1 MVRYMANEL
10 TAEVVG
16 VTYFNPVNGYL
27 VARVRAGGEPG
38 QVTVVGTLGQVAPGE
53 TLELTGEWRDHP
65 KFGRQFEAETCRQ
78 VLPASINGIRRYL
91 ASGMIRGVGPV
102 LAGRLVDKFGAEVLD
117 ILDADP
123 KRLLAVEGLGRKKL
137 DSVVESWREQREIRD
152 LMLFLQSHEV
162 SPTHAARIFKQYG
175 RGAVQKLQENPYDL
189 AYELRGVG
197 FRTAD
202 RMALKLG
209 FAFDSPERVEAA
221 VVFALFQ
228 ASEQGH
234 LFQPAEKLTSVVC
247 RMLETE
253 EGSIDPEAVG
263 SAVYSL
269 EERGK
274 VKVEDLPEQD
284 IEQAVYLRHFYRYE
298 RETAA
303 RMHALFTHPAPLKM
317 DKAGKLLPEL
327 EARYG
332 IELSDEQRRAVLDG
346 CTSKAFIITGGPG
359 TGKTTITRFLVRL
372 MDEMGMRI
380 RLAAPTGRAAKR
392 LSEATGFSAQTLHRL
407 LQFTPGEG
415 FARNEE
421 SKLKA
426 QAVIVDEASMLDAPL
441 FTALLRALPLTCRLV
456 LIGDVNQLPSVG
468 PGNVLADLIESETL
482 SCAVLTHI
490 FRQAQESLI
499 VVNAH
504 RVNNGEFPRTD
515 TVRRPPENDFYWIER
530 DDPAEVR
537 DLVLRM
543 VCERIPETYGLD
555 PGRDV
560 QVLSP
565 MHKGE
570 VGTRNL
576 NVLLQERI
584 NPRGPEVSRGK
595 FSYRPGDRVLQLRNN
610 YDKEVFNGDLGFVTD
625 LDVEAGEVFVDF
637 DGQRVL
643 YELMDLDE
651 LTPAYAISV
660 HKSQGSE
667 YPAVVVPLVTQHY
680 LLLQRNL
687 IYTAL
692 TRARRL
698 CVLIGS
704 SKAMRIGLNK
714 AQSHARYTHLRHR
727 LRSTRD
733 TESLLDA

>member
-1 MVRYMANEL
+1 MPAEL
-10 TAEVVG
+10 KAEVVG
-16 VTYFNPVNGYL
+16 VTYFNPLNGYL
-27 VARVRAGGEPG
+27 VARVRATGEPG
-38 QVTVVGTLGQVAPGE
+38 QVTVVGNLGQVAPGE
-53 TLELTGEWRDHP
+53 TLELTGDWRDHP
-65 KFGRQFEAETCRQ
+65 KFGRQFEAATCRQ
-78 VLPASINGIRRYL
+78 VLPATINGIKRYL

-102 LAGRLVDKFGAEVLD
+102 LAQRLVDKFGAEVLE
-117 ILDADP
+117 ILDNDP
-123 KRLLAVEGLGRKKL
+123 RRLRAVEGLGRKKL

-175 RGAVQKLQENPYDL
+175 RGAVDKLKENPYDL

-209 FAFDSPERVEAA
+209 FTFDSPERIEAA
-221 VVFALFQ
+221 VIYALFQ

-234 LFQPAEKLTSVVC
+234 LFLPGEKLTPTVC

-253 EGSIDPEAVG
+253 DGIIEPEAVDHALDG
-263 SAVYSL
+263 L
-269 EERGK
+269 EEKGK
-274 VKVEDLPEQD
+274 VKVQRLPEQD
-284 IEQAVYLRHFYRYE
+284 IEAAVYLRHFYRYE
-298 RETAA
+298 REIAA
-303 RMHALFTHPAPLKM
+303 RMQALCSHPAALKM
-317 DKAGKLLPEL
+317 KEAGKVLPKL
-327 EARYG
+327 EARAG

-346 CTSKAFIITGGPG
+346 CVNKAFIVTGGPG
-359 TGKTTITRFLVRL
+359 TGKTTITRFMVRL
-372 MDEMGMRI
+372 MDEMGLKI

-392 LSEATGFSAQTLHRL
+392 LSEATGFQAQTLHRM

-441 FTALLRALPLTCRLV
+441 FTALLRALPLTCRLL

-468 PGNVLADLIESETL
+468 PGNVLADLIESE
-482 SCAVLTHI
+482 SFPCAVLTHI

-504 RVNNGEFPRTD
+504 LVNQGKFPRTD
-515 TVRRPPENDFYWIER
+515 TIKEPPENDFYWVER
-530 DDPAEVR
+530 EDPAEVR

-570 VGTRNL
+570 VGTQNL
-576 NVLLQERI
+576 NALLQERI
-584 NPRGPEVSRGK
+584 NPSRIEIRRGK
-595 FSYRPGDRVLQLRNN
+595 SVFRPGDRVLQLRNN
-610 YDKEVFNGDLGFVTD
+610 YDKEVFNGDLGFVSFV
-625 LDVEAGEVFVDF
+625 DVEAGEVMVDF
-637 DGQRVL
+637 DGQEVL

-667 YPAVVVPLVTQHY
+667 YPAVVVPVVTQHY
-680 LLLQRNL
+680 MLLQRNL

-692 TRARRL
+692 TRARKL
-698 CVLIGS
+698 AVLIGS
-704 SKAMRIGLNK
+704 SKAMRIGLGK
-714 AQSHARYTHLRHR
+714 AHSHARFTHLRHR
-727 LRSTRD
+727 LREACSM
-733 TESLLDA
+733 ESLLNG

>member
-1 MVRYMANEL
+1 MPAEL
-10 TAEVVG
+10 KAEVVG
-16 VTYFNPVNGYL
+16 VTYFNPLNGYL
-27 VARVRAGGEPG
+27 VARVRATGEPG
-38 QVTVVGTLGQVAPGE
+38 QVTVVGNLGQVAPGE
-53 TLELTGEWRDHP
+53 TLELTGDWRDHP
-65 KFGRQFEAETCRQ
+65 KFGRQFEAATCRQ
-78 VLPASINGIRRYL
+78 VLPATINGIKRYL

-102 LAGRLVDKFGAEVLD
+102 LAQRLVDKFGAEVLE
-117 ILDADP
+117 ILDNDP
-123 KRLLAVEGLGRKKL
+123 QRLRAVEGLGRKKL

-175 RGAVQKLQENPYDL
+175 RGAVDKLKENPYDL

-209 FAFDSPERVEAA
+209 FTFDSPERIEAA
-221 VVFALFQ
+221 VIYALFQ

-234 LFQPAEKLTSVVC
+234 LFLPGEKLTPTVC

-253 EGSIDPEAVG
+253 DGIIEPEAVDHALDG
-263 SAVYSL
+263 L
-269 EERGK
+269 EEKGK
-274 VKVEDLPEQD
+274 VKVQRLPEQD
-284 IEQAVYLRHFYRYE
+284 IEAAVYLRHFYRYE
-298 RETAA
+298 REIAA
-303 RMHALFTHPAPLKM
+303 RMQALCSHPAALKM
-317 DKAGKLLPEL
+317 KEAGKVLPKL
-327 EARYG
+327 EARAG

-346 CTSKAFIITGGPG
+346 CVNKAFIVTGGPG
-359 TGKTTITRFLVRL
+359 TGKTTITRFMVRL
-372 MDEMGMRI
+372 MDEMGLKI

-392 LSEATGFSAQTLHRL
+392 LSEATGFQAQTLHRM

-441 FTALLRALPLTCRLV
+441 FTALLRALPLTCRLL

-468 PGNVLADLIESETL
+468 PGNVLADLIESE
-482 SCAVLTHI
+482 SFPCAVLTHI

-504 RVNNGEFPRTD
+504 LVNQGKFPRTD
-515 TVRRPPENDFYWIER
+515 TIKEPPENDFYWVER
-530 DDPAEVR
+530 EDPAEVR

-570 VGTRNL
+570 VGTQNL
-576 NVLLQERI
+576 NALLQERI
-584 NPRGPEVSRGK
+584 NPSRIEIRRGK
-595 FSYRPGDRVLQLRNN
+595 SVFRPGDRVLQLRNN
-610 YDKEVFNGDLGFVTD
+610 YDKEVFNGDLGFVSFV
-625 LDVEAGEVFVDF
+625 DVEAGEVMVDF
-637 DGQRVL
+637 DGQEVL

-667 YPAVVVPLVTQHY
+667 YPAVVVPVVTQHY
-680 LLLQRNL
+680 MLLQRNL

-692 TRARRL
+692 TRARKL
-698 CVLIGS
+698 AVLIGS
-704 SKAMRIGLNK
+704 SKAMRIGLGK
-714 AQSHARYTHLRHR
+714 AHSHARFTHLRHR
-727 LRSTRD
+727 LREACSM
-733 TESLLDA
+733 ESLLNG

>member
-1 MVRYMANEL
+1 MAQEL
-10 TAEVVG
+10 KAEVVG
-16 VTYFNPVNGYL
+16 VTYYNPLNGYL
-27 VARVRAGGEPG
+27 VARVRAKGEPG
-38 QVTVVGTLGQVAPGE
+38 QITVVGNLGQVAPGE
-53 TLELTGEWRDHP
+53 TLEMTGQWKDHP

-78 VLPASINGIRRYL
+78 VLPASINGIKRYL

-102 LAGRLVDKFGAEVLD
+102 LAERLVDKFGAEVLD
-117 ILDADP
+117 ILDSDP
-123 KRLLAVEGLGRKKL
+123 ERLMAVEGLGRKKL
-137 DSVVESWREQREIRD
+137 ESVVESWCEQREIRE

-162 SPTHAARIFKQYG
+162 SPTHAARIFKRYG
-175 RGAVQKLQENPYDL
+175 QGAVAKLKENPYDL

-197 FRTAD
+197 FKTAD

-209 FAFDSPERVEAA
+209 FTFDSRERVEAA
-221 VVFALFQ
+221 VIFALFQ
-228 ASEQGH
+228 TSEQGH
-234 LFQPAEKLTSVVC
+234 LFYPREKLTPTVC

-253 EGSIDPEAVG
+253 EGHIDPELVEQAL
-263 SAVYSL
+263 SSL

-284 IEQAVYLRHFYRYE
+284 VENAVYLRHFYRYE
-298 RETAA
+298 REISA
-303 RMHALFTHPAPLKM
+303 RMQAMCSHPAPLKM
-317 DKAGKLLPEL
+317 KKAESLLPEL

-332 IELSDEQRRAVLDG
+332 ISLSDEQRRAVLDG
-346 CTSKAFIITGGPG
+346 CVSKSFIITGGPG
-359 TGKTTITRFLVRL
+359 TGKTTITRFLVL
-372 MDEMGMRI
+372 LLDQMGLKI

-392 LSEATGFSAQTLHRL
+392 LSEATGFQAQTLHRL
-407 LQFTPGEG
+407 LQYAPGGG
-415 FARNEE
+415 FGRNEE

-441 FTALLRALPLTCRLV
+441 FTSLLRALPLTCRLI

-468 PGNVLADLIESETL
+468 PGNVLADLIDSEVL
-482 SCAVLTHI
+482 PCAVLTHI

-504 RVNNGEFPRTD
+504 LVNEGKFPRTD
-515 TVRRPPENDFYWIER
+515 SEKPAPENDFYWIER
-530 DDPAEVR
+530 DDPADVR
-537 DLVLRM
+537 DMLMRM
-543 VCERIPETYGLD
+543 VCERIPMTYGLD

-560 QVLSP
+560 QVLTP

-570 VGTRNL
+570 VGTQNL
-576 NVLLQERI
+576 NTLLQERI
-584 NPRGPEVSRGK
+584 NPGKGGIRRGK
-595 FSYRPGDRVLQLRNN
+595 SVYRRGDRVLQLRNN

-625 LDVEAGEVFVDF
+625 VDMDAGELLVDF
-637 DGQRVL
+637 DGRQVPF
-643 YELMDLDE
+643 ESMELDE

-667 YPAVVVPLVTQHY
+667 YPAVVVPVVTQHY

-698 CVLIGS
+698 AVLIGS
-704 SKAMRIGLNK
+704 SKAMRIGLAK
-714 AQSHARYTHLRHR
+714 AQSHARFTHLKHR
-727 LRSTRD
+727 LRQACD
-733 TESLLDA
+733 LESIIEVG